1 MKMISNKSRYIL
13 ICVFAVLLI
22 TELII
27 MDYDNFTDWKNWLA
41 LLAPILMII
50 AMVLSIKQ
58 VNKQGEN

>member
-41 LLAPILMII
+41 LLTPILMII

-58 VNKQGEN
+58 VNKQGKN